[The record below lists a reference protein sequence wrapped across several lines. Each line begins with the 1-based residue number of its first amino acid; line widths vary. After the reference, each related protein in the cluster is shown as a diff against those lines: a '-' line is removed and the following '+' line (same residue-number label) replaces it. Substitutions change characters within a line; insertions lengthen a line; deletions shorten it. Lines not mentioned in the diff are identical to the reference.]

1 MSFVR
6 IGRVVKATEVGFMLG
21 STEIKGGICVV
32 ESTLL
37 RWQVGQNMQNVGQNM
52 QNVGQNMQNV
62 GQMNEPFWSTQM
74 FFLFELLKQKP
85 AVLVIGSGST
95 SVMLPVQ
102 IRQYLNGMGIQ
113 TEVTNTVF

>member
-37 RWQVGQNMQNVGQNM
+37 RWQVGQNM